1 MKIYREV
8 LEIPAS
14 RKETHCVD
22 ITEKVQNVV
31 DNSTFSEGLV
41 LVHTL
46 HTTTGLTQ
54 KAAKSAG
61 YLVQENESML
71 LADFGEILEGG
82 AEKLLR
88 SLPQIMSGRERL
100 LDFVPKKFL
109 NNFLGFLINLLRPIG
124 YWKHDDFS
132 IRTENMH
139 PDERKNATAHI
150 KAAMIRESILWS
162 FSDGKLNLGRW
173 QSLLFWDFDS
183 KGRSKRK
190 IQVVVVGGGNNTPLF

>member
-14 RKETHCVD
+14 RRETHCVD
-22 ITEKVQNVV
+22 ITEKVQGVV
-31 DNSTFSEGLV
+31 DNSGFSDGLV

-82 AEKLLR
+82 AEKLLQ

-124 YWKHDDFS
+124 YWRHDDFS

-139 PDERKNATAHI
+139 PDERKNATAHV
-150 KAAMIRESILWS
+150 KAAMIRESLWWS
-162 FSDGKLNLGRW
+162 FGGGKLNLGRW

-183 KGRSKRK
+183 RGRSKRK
-190 IQVVVVGGGNNTPLF
+190 IQVVVMKGKQKE